1 MEAGKSLKASVLEI
15 CFECVGNFLYL
26 LYKPI
31 EATPG
36 FRYNTSASLQEEA
49 SAGQLL
55 QCFRLDLVEENLM
68 SFKF

>member
-1 MEAGKSLKASVLEI
+1 M
-15 CFECVGNFLYL
+15 GNFLYF

-36 FRYNTSASLQEEA
+36 LRYNTKALLQEEA

-55 QCFRLDLVEENLM
+55 QCFRLDLVAENLM